1 MRVLRRV
8 PRRRQSEEPAR
19 ARAGEPVLRPQR
31 LSHVRPQG
39 CAARAQGRR
48 GRGRDGARRGSVPRQ
63 RRLPA
68 AAVGERQGAAGAL
81 ALERHAVSLVD
92 QGDGLLAAR
101 RRRAAR
107 RRAGRGGQHA
117 GRGAHR
123 LLQEVRLEGRGG
135 EPREALDGDWAEA
148 VQGPDPKRAQPL
160 LHAVDRQVHVGGD
173 RVAARADGGQPQ
185 QPARAPRRRL
195 LARRR
200 LLVTLRLPRGG
211 LASIEAVQ
219 SPSVRKRARSA
230 VRLSLKRLC

>member
-1 MRVLRRV
+1 MAKGGALDALA
-8 PRRRQSEEPAR
+8 RQSPMGGLGSAVSVSPD
-19 ARAGEPVLRPQR
+19 APPV
-31 LSHVRPQG
+31 
-39 CAARAQGRR
+39 
-48 GRGRDGARRGSVPRQ
+48 
-63 RRLPA
+63 
-68 AAVGERQGAAGAL
+68 AAVRE
-81 ALERHAVSLVD
+81 
-92 QGDGLLAAR
+92 
-101 RRRAAR
+101 
-107 RRAGRGGQHA
+107 
-117 GRGAHR
+117 
-123 LLQEVRLEGRGG
+123 QEVRLEGRGG